1 MFEGRWKL
9 TVSFCR
15 SSFISYTFA
24 TSNPMKPMSYLTFN
38 KKRNQQDETDVP
50 GLQKLDKQQLINII
64 MRKDDLERKLR
75 SEIARLEKNNR
86 ELMELSDDTIF

>member
-1 MFEGRWKL
+1 
-9 TVSFCR
+9 
-15 SSFISYTFA
+15 
-24 TSNPMKPMSYLTFN
+24 MSYLTFN
-38 KKRNQQDETDVP
+38 NKRNQQDETDVP